1 MWLITGCRFGCSSRN
16 DLVYS
21 RPQMMGSIILS
32 SAHAHS
38 VFCHSRILLTPGM
51 CRSALSCSA
60 CMVLLHGHSCRHR
73 RWGFLV
79 GLSPGTMQDM
89 LPAFACCRFFSPYGF
104 TLKPSP
110 RRSGCRLP
118 CASNSSCPLLCCKSG
133 SCKPPMQAP
142 RMAVAHPRV
151 AMKRRRANRHF
162 AVLPSRE
169 TPTCTRPPFGQRKA
183 TTANCNARN
192 DRCRGAKRP
201 LCGGAVRL
209 HAAHADSDGSVLP
222 RLRQPSARPPHTF
235 TAIQDKQTQDKQTNH

>member
-1 MWLITGCRFGCSSRN
+1 
-16 DLVYS
+16 
-21 RPQMMGSIILS
+21 MMGSIILS

-60 CMVLLHGHSCRHR
+60 CMVLLHGHLCRHR
-73 RWGFLV
+73 RWGYLV

-118 CASNSSCPLLCCKSG
+118 CASNSSC
-133 SCKPPMQAP
+133 KPPMLAP

-151 AMKRRRANRHF
+151 AMKPRRANRHF
-162 AVLPSRE
+162 AVLPS
-169 TPTCTRPPFGQRKA
+169 TCWLSLRARWLSAARSCSAVSG
-183 TTANCNARN
+183 TAHDSANLWWNA
-192 DRCRGAKRP
+192 A
-201 LCGGAVRL
+201 
-209 HAAHADSDGSVLP
+209 
-222 RLRQPSARPPHTF
+222 LR
-235 TAIQDKQTQDKQTNH
+235 